1 MMLLLVM
8 MTIEYF
14 IFLPQTTQLYWPMV
28 AFDDSM
34 TEDDELWKPDQRE
47 TLEMVHER
55 ILDFMAWLVQQP
67 QNHVVVVTHGVF
79 MECCLEYLCQG
90 CLEGKRVYNCD
101 AYASECQSSH
111 GAFVSLHSVRHI
123 ETAAGGPGGGGG
135 GGA

>member
-1 MMLLLVM
+1 
-8 MTIEYF
+8 
-14 IFLPQTTQLYWPMV
+14 MV

-47 TLEMVHER
+47 TLEGVHER
-55 ILDFMAWLVQQP
+55 IHEFMEWLVQQP
-67 QNHVVVVTHGVF
+67 QSHVVVVTHGVF

-111 GAFVSLHSVRHI
+111 GTFVSLHSVRHI
-123 ETAAGGPGGGGG
+123 ETTASGPGGGGG
-135 GGA
+135 GA